1 MWEIK
6 QGDALS
12 VLKTMPE
19 QSVHCCVTSPPYWGL
34 RDYGVDGQLGL
45 ESTPDEYVEK
55 MVEVFREVRRVLRD
69 DGTLWLNLGDSYM
82 GSWGNYAPTGKG
94 GQRAKQVER
103 WQRGAYEG
111 KEDWRPPTSMKQEGI
126 KPKDLVGIPWMVAF
140 ALRTDGWYLRQDIIW
155 CLSGGT
161 RVYVKTQK
169 GEMPMTIKDLVRLDP
184 STVRLWNGEK
194 WTRVLGWSQTP
205 RPDVAYEIELRSG
218 ERIGCTAGHVW
229 PTERENVRTDELQVG
244 DVIKTCRLPE
254 PENVKQPSGLDDEL
268 VGWFVGLYIAE
279 GSRSGDAI
287 QIASH
292 TQELER
298 FEKLKNVA
306 EAYHGTCR
314 MHKTGG
320 NAATINLY
328 GHVLTGIL
336 DTYVSGRT
344 AKDKHLS
351 VRCWQRSDGFL
362 MAVLKGYLSGD
373 GHYDEAND
381 RYRIAFTNNDN
392 WAADLRTLCA
402 RLGVSLRLKRAK
414 NTINGREF
422 PGYRGQIRLSVSDHH
437 NNKPDGEIVAI
448 RRSRA
453 RQFWDI
459 GVEDEPHLFALASG
473 VLTHNSKPNAMP
485 ESVKDRCTK
494 AHEYIFLLTKNSKYY
509 FNSDLIRE
517 PNQDKY
523 DGKRGPTKTRTK
535 FQSAMRT
542 MSDKEEMKKYSTQG
556 RNKRTVWS
564 VEEQIDFIE
573 TLSDELECYGIDKN
587 IIEEALFNS
596 CIMKFGTVWNIP
608 TKPFKEAHFATYPPD
623 LIEPCIL
630 AGCPEGGVVL
640 DPFVGSGTTLLVAT
654 RHHRRSIG
662 IELNPEYI
670 EIAKRR
676 LDSVQLK
683 LVME

>member
-1 MWEIK
+1 MKQLELFQLPAMGTLY
-6 QGDALS
+6 QGDALEILRQLPS
-12 VLKTMPE
+12 
-19 QSVHCCVTSPPYWGL
+19 SFVHTCVTSPPYWGL
-34 RDYGVDGQLGL
+34 RDYGVDGQIGL
-45 ESTPDEYVEK
+45 EETPEEYVEK
-55 MVEVFREVRRVLRD
+55 LVAVFREVRRVLRD
-69 DGTLWLNLGDSYM
+69 DGTLWLNLGDSYARN
-82 GSWGNYAPTGKG
+82 GGTGKSGPNSQVGNTKKNIQRRNCKVPG
-94 GQRAKQVER
+94 GL
-103 WQRGAYEG
+103 
-111 KEDWRPPTSMKQEGI
+111 KE
-126 KPKDLVGIPWMVAF
+126 KDLVGIPWRVAF
-140 ALRTDGWYLRQDIIW
+140 ALQADGWYLRSDIIW

-161 RVYVKTQK
+161 RVYAKTQK

-184 STVRLWNGEK
+184 LTVRLWNGEK

-205 RPDVAYEIELRSG
+205 RPDVSYEIELRSG

-229 PTERENVRTDELQVG
+229 PTERGNVRTDELQVG

-292 TQELER
+292 TKETER
-298 FEKLKNVA
+298 FEKLKKVA

-314 MHKTGG
+314 MHKTGE
-320 NAATINLY
+320 NEATINLY

-351 VRCWQRSDGFL
+351 VRCWQRSNNFL

-373 GHYDEAND
+373 GHYDEKND

-414 NTINGREF
+414 HTMNGKEF
-422 PGYRGQIRLSVSDHH
+422 PGYRGQIRFSVSDHH
-437 NNKPDGEIVAI
+437 NNRPDGEIVAI

-453 RQFWDI
+453 RQFWDV

-485 ESVKDRCTK
+485 ESVKDRPTK
-494 AHEYIFLLTKNSKYY
+494 AHEYIFLLSKSPQYY
-509 FNSDLIRE
+509 YDAEAIME
-517 PNQDKY
+517 PAVRAGDTQTFGGSKGRNYRPEEGDPNYRSGSEQWGRTITTGDK
-523 DGKRGPTKTRTK
+523 
-535 FQSAMRT
+535 
-542 MSDKEEMKKYSTQG
+542 
-556 RNKRTVWS
+556 RNKRSVW
-564 VEEQIDFIE
+564 
-573 TLSDELECYGIDKN
+573 T
-587 IIEEALFNS
+587 
-596 CIMKFGTVWNIP
+596 IP
-608 TKPFKEAHFATYPPD
+608 TRPFKGAHFAVFPPD

-630 AGCPEGGVVL
+630 AGSPPGGVVL
-640 DPFVGSGTTLLVAT
+640 DPFFGSGTTGLVAQ
-654 RHHRRSIG
+654 RHGRQWTG

-670 EIAKRR
+670 RIAEER
-676 LDSVQLK
+676 LGNIKVVAGREMKAWPIPS
-683 LVME
+683 